1 MQKKEYSRIF
11 FMNKKTNYLPVS
23 IASGLTNNLGSI
35 LITFISIPIIIN
47 NIGLEDY
54 GVWSITFLFLGL
66 SSTFV
71 LGLDKA
77 LVLTNSSEDHAL
89 SKATNT
95 GSILIIQIILSLL
108 FLSSILLFLL
118 FQVPVFG
125 NMLAPGTEV
134 YDSLLISGV
143 LIFSS
148 QLFSSTF
155 KALLEA
161 NLRIDLVNMSNFILT
176 AVIYL
181 TVLAYSY
188 FENSIAEIILL
199 TGFLYLGILFINIS
213 LVAKYIKIEV
223 KKPSLKEVLGFLV
236 FSKNF
241 TILGVLNSVVQ
252 PANRYLF
259 IFTVGNLSLLSIFDL
274 VIKLSTA
281 AESLMSAFSE
291 PLYSLFSKLGMKRIN
306 EINKISK
313 TFILILLIMYFLG
326 LIIFIFLGE
335 LIANYFVGDTYVE
348 IFYYSLLI
356 TLSTLLTFSI
366 LQPIVKR
373 IMATGFIRYIVIA
386 KIFQVPINLIALFY
400 FSGNIGLI
408 EFSIAYGLGFIGVSL
423 LILLIYFTNYQK
435 FYPSLKS

>member
-1 MQKKEYSRIF
+1 
-11 FMNKKTNYLPVS
+11 
-23 IASGLTNNLGSI
+23 
-35 LITFISIPIIIN
+35 
-47 NIGLEDY
+47 
-54 GVWSITFLFLGL
+54 
-66 SSTFV
+66 
-71 LGLDKA
+71 
-77 LVLTNSSEDHAL
+77 
-89 SKATNT
+89 
-95 GSILIIQIILSLL
+95 
-108 FLSSILLFLL
+108 
-118 FQVPVFG
+118 
-125 NMLAPGTEV
+125 MLAPGTEV